1 MISVLAM
8 KRALIFVSCLIL
20 LTSDMV
26 AQNDVEQVRKMREST
41 LKDIEYANKLLEE
54 TRGQTKASLQEVNII
69 NQKLVKRKLYI
80 SSLETET
87 ELVGRTV
94 AEYQSDIDKVQAEI
108 KRLKDLYAE
117 MLVRNYKN
125 RWDNYYIL
133 YFLASDNM
141 NQLYQRLRFVRI
153 YYNYIENQKFKLD
166 KLKADLRSKSDALLE
181 VKRQKDLL
189 IQSTR
194 KEYSVIQEESAKKI
208 VLLNSLK
215 KKQSDIEREIRDK
228 ERTAKKLDNEI
239 TKIIEAEKKK
249 SGKGSIK
256 ANLTPADQIIS
267 SDFEKNR
274 GKLPWPTKE
283 GIISGKYGEHEHPDF
298 KDVKIRNDG
307 IYIAT
312 SKGEPVRSIFKGVV
326 SRVFSIPGENYTVII
341 KHGNYYTLYHNLVD
355 VTVKAGQHIET
366 KEVLGKVYTDNETK
380 ESTLYFQIWKE
391 TERNDPELW
400 LAN

>member
-1 MISVLAM
+1 M
-8 KRALIFVSCLIL
+8 KRALIVVSFIILIAGIGI
-20 LTSDMV
+20 
-26 AQNDVEQVRKMREST
+26 AQNDVEKVRKLRENT
-41 LKDIEYANKLLEE
+41 LKEIEYANKLLEE
-54 TRGQTKASLQEVNII
+54 TRGKTKASIEEVNII
-69 NQKLVKRKLYI
+69 NQKLKKRQQYI
-80 SSLETET
+80 ASLETET
-87 ELVGRTV
+87 EMVGKTV
-94 AEYQSDIDKVQAEI
+94 AEYQAEIDKVQAEI
-108 KRLKDLYAE
+108 KRLKDLYAD
-117 MLVRNYKN
+117 MLVKNYKN
-125 RWDNYYIL
+125 RWNNYYIM

-153 YYNYIENQKFKLD
+153 YYNYIENQKLKLD
-166 KLKADLRSKSDALLE
+166 NLKADLSVKSNALLE
-181 VKRQKDLL
+181 VKKQKDSL
-189 IQSTR
+189 IRSTK
-194 KEYSVIQEESAKKI
+194 KEYGVIQEESAKKK

-215 KKQSDIEREIRDK
+215 KKQAEIEREIRDK
-228 ERTAKKLDNEI
+228 EKTARKLDNEI
-239 TKIIEAEKKK
+239 SKIIEAEKRK
-249 SGKGSIK
+249 SANGSIK

-298 KDVKIRNDG
+298 KQVKIRNDG
-307 IYIAT
+307 IYIST
-312 SKGEPVRSIFKGVV
+312 SKGESVRSIFKGVV

-355 VTVKAGQHIET
+355 VTVKAGQHVET

>member
-1 MISVLAM
+1 M
-8 KRALIFVSCLIL
+8 KRALLLVSCVFFMAVA
-20 LTSDMV
+20 MV
-26 AQNDVEQVRKMREST
+26 AQSDVEKVRKMRENT
-41 LKDIEYANKLLEE
+41 LKEIEYANKLLEE
-54 TRGQTKASLQEVNII
+54 TRGKTKASLQEVNII
-69 NQKLVKRKLYI
+69 NQKLRKRKQYI
-80 SSLETET
+80 ESLETET
-87 ELVGRTV
+87 ELVGKTV
-94 AEYQSDIDKVQAEI
+94 AEYQEEIDKVQAEI

-117 MLVRNYKN
+117 MLVNNYKN
-125 RWDNYYIL
+125 RWNNYYIM
-133 YFLASDNM
+133 YFLAAENM

-153 YYNYIENQKFKLD
+153 YYNYIENQKAKLD
-166 KLKADLRSKSDALLE
+166 KLKADLSVKSNKLLE
-181 VKRQKDLL
+181 VKKQKDML
-189 IQSTR
+189 IQTTR

-215 KKQSDIEREIRDK
+215 KKQAEIEREIRDK

-239 TKIIEAEKKK
+239 TKIIEAEKRK

-267 SDFEKNR
+267 TDFEKNR

-298 KDVKIRNDG
+298 KAVKIRNDG
-307 IYIAT
+307 IYIST
-312 SKGEPVRSIFKGVV
+312 SRGEPVRSIFKGIV

-355 VTVKAGQHIET
+355 VTVKAGQHVET

>member
-1 MISVLAM
+1 
-8 KRALIFVSCLIL
+8 
-20 LTSDMV
+20 MV
-26 AQNDVEQVRKMREST
+26 TAIAQNDVEKVRKMREST
-41 LKDIEYANKLLEE
+41 LKEIEYANKLLEE

-69 NQKLVKRKLYI
+69 NQKLKKRKQYI
-80 SSLETET
+80 TGLETET
-87 ELVGRTV
+87 EMVGQTV
-94 AEYQSDIDKVQAEI
+94 AEYQSEIEKVQAEI
-108 KRLKDLYAE
+108 KRLKDLYAD
-117 MLVRNYKN
+117 MIVRNYKN
-125 RWDNYYIL
+125 RWDNYYIM

-141 NQLYQRLRFVRI
+141 NQFYQRLRFVRI
-153 YYNYIENQKFKLD
+153 YYNYIENQKLKLD
-166 KLKADLRSKSDALLE
+166 HLKDDMNVKSNELME
-181 VKRQKDLL
+181 VKKKKEDL
-189 IQSTR
+189 IQTTK
-194 KEYSVIQEESAKKI
+194 KEYSVIQEESARKMI
-208 VLLNSLK
+208 LVNALK
-215 KKQSDIEREIRDK
+215 KKQAEIERDIKEK

-239 TKIIEAEKKK
+239 TKIIEAERKK

-267 SDFEKNR
+267 IDFEKNR

-298 KDVKIRNDG
+298 KEVKIRNEG
-307 IYIAT
+307 IYIST

-326 SRVFSIPGENYTVII
+326 SKVFSIPGENYTVII

-355 VTVKAGQHIET
+355 VTVKAGQHVET
-366 KEVLGKVYTDNETK
+366 KEILGKVYTDNDTK

>member
-1 MISVLAM
+1 M
-8 KRALIFVSCLIL
+8 KRAFVFVSCIFIIVNA
-20 LTSDMV
+20 MI
-26 AQNDVEQVRKMREST
+26 AQNDVEKVRKMREST
-41 LKDIEYANKLLEE
+41 LKEIEYANKLLEE

-69 NQKLVKRKLYI
+69 NQKLKKRQQYI
-80 SSLETET
+80 SGLETET
-87 ELVGRTV
+87 EMVGQTV
-94 AEYQSDIDKVQAEI
+94 AEYQAEIEKVQAEI
-108 KRLKDLYAE
+108 KRLKDLYAD
-117 MLVRNYKN
+117 MVVRNYKN
-125 RWDNYYIL
+125 RWNNYYIM

-141 NQLYQRLRFVRI
+141 NQLYQRLRFVQI
-153 YYNYIENQKFKLD
+153 YSNYIENQKLKLD
-166 KLKADLRSKSDALLE
+166 KLKDDLSIKSNELLE
-181 VKRQKDLL
+181 VKKKKEIL
-189 IQSTR
+189 IKTTR
-194 KEYSVIQEESAKKI
+194 KEYSVIQEESAKKMML
-208 VLLNSLK
+208 VNTLK
-215 KKQSDIEREIRDK
+215 KKQAEIEREIRDK

-239 TKIIEAEKKK
+239 TKIIEAERKK

-274 GKLPWPTKE
+274 GKLPWPTRE

-298 KDVKIRNDG
+298 KQVKIRNDG
-307 IYIAT
+307 IYIST

-355 VTVKAGQHIET
+355 VIVKAGQHVET
-366 KEVLGKVYTDNETK
+366 KEILGKVYTDNETK

>member
-1 MISVLAM
+1 M
-8 KRALIFVSCLIL
+8 KRALLLVVCLFFMARV
-20 LTSDMV
+20 MV
-26 AQNDVEQVRKMREST
+26 AQNDVEKVRNMRENT
-41 LKDIEYANKLLEE
+41 LKEIEYANKLLEE
-54 TRGQTKASLQEVNII
+54 TRGKTKASLQEVNII
-69 NQKLVKRKLYI
+69 NQKLRKRKQYI
-80 SSLETET
+80 ESLETET
-87 ELVGRTV
+87 ELVGKTV
-94 AEYQSDIDKVQAEI
+94 AEYQEEIDKVQAEI

-125 RWDNYYIL
+125 RWNNYYIM
-133 YFLASDNM
+133 YFLAAENM

-153 YYNYIENQKFKLD
+153 YYNYIENQKAKLD
-166 KLKADLRSKSDALLE
+166 KLKADLSVKSNDLLE
-181 VKRQKDLL
+181 VKKQKDML
-189 IQSTR
+189 IQTTR
-194 KEYSVIQEESAKKI
+194 KEYGVIQEESVKKQ

-215 KKQSDIEREIRDK
+215 KKQAEIEKEIRDK

-239 TKIIEAEKKK
+239 TKIIEAEKRK

-267 SDFEKNR
+267 NDFEKNR

-283 GIISGKYGEHEHPDF
+283 GIISGTYGEHEHPDF
-298 KDVKIRNDG
+298 KAVKIRNDG
-307 IYIAT
+307 IYIST

-355 VTVKAGQHIET
+355 VTVKAGQHVET

>member
-1 MISVLAM
+1 M
-8 KRALIFVSCLIL
+8 KRTLIVISCLIVI
-20 LTSDMV
+20 SFRMI
-26 AQNDVEQVRKMREST
+26 AQNDVEKVRKMREST
-41 LKDIEYANKLLEE
+41 LQEIEYANKLLEE
-54 TRGQTKASLQEVNII
+54 TRGKTKESIQEVNII
-69 NQKLVKRKLYI
+69 NQKLRKRQQYI
-80 SSLETET
+80 ESLETET
-87 ELVGRTV
+87 EMVGKTV
-94 AEYQSDIDKVQAEI
+94 AEYQIEIDKVQAEI

-117 MLVRNYKN
+117 MLVKNYKN
-125 RWDNYYIL
+125 RWNNYYIM
-133 YFLASDNM
+133 YFLASDNI
-141 NQLYQRLRFVRI
+141 NQFYQRLRFVRI
-153 YYNYIENQKFKLD
+153 YYNYIENQKIKLD
-166 KLKADLRSKSDALLE
+166 KLKADLSVKSNALLE
-181 VKRQKDLL
+181 VKKQKDML

-194 KEYSVIQEESAKKI
+194 KEYRIIQEESAKKV

-215 KKQSDIEREIRDK
+215 KKQAEIEREIRDK
-228 ERTAKKLDNEI
+228 ERTARKLDNEI

-298 KDVKIRNDG
+298 KEVKIRNDG
-307 IYIAT
+307 IYIST

-355 VTVKAGQHIET
+355 VTVKAGQHVET

>member
-1 MISVLAM
+1 M
-8 KRALIFVSCLIL
+8 KRALIVVSCIIL
-20 LTSDMV
+20 MAGTLV
-26 AQNDVEQVRKMREST
+26 AQNDVDKVRKMREST
-41 LKDIEYANKLLEE
+41 LREIEYANKLLEE
-54 TRGQTKASLQEVNII
+54 TRGKTKASIEEVNII
-69 NQKLVKRKLYI
+69 NQKLRKRQQYI
-80 SSLETET
+80 ASLETET
-87 ELVGRTV
+87 EMVGKTV
-94 AEYQSDIDKVQAEI
+94 AEYQGEIDKIQAEI
-108 KRLKDLYAE
+108 KRLKDLYAQ
-117 MLVRNYKN
+117 MLVKNYKN
-125 RWDNYYIL
+125 RWNNYYIM

-153 YYNYIENQKFKLD
+153 YYNYIENQKLKLD
-166 KLKADLRSKSDALLE
+166 NLKADLSVKSNALLE
-181 VKRQKDLL
+181 VKKQKDSL
-189 IQSTR
+189 IKSTK
-194 KEYSVIQEESAKKI
+194 KEYGVIQEESAKKM
-208 VLLNSLK
+208 VLLNTLK
-215 KKQSDIEREIRDK
+215 KKQAEIEREIRDK

-239 TKIIEAEKKK
+239 TKIIEAERKK
-249 SGKGSIK
+249 SATGSIK

-298 KDVKIRNDG
+298 KQVKIRNDG
-307 IYIAT
+307 IYIST

-355 VTVKAGQHIET
+355 VTVKAGQHVET
-366 KEVLGKVYTDNETK
+366 KEILGKVYTDNETK

>member
-1 MISVLAM
+1 M
-8 KRALIFVSCLIL
+8 KRAFIIISCIFLTIVSIY
-20 LTSDMV
+20 
-26 AQNDVEQVRKMREST
+26 AQNDVEKVRKLRENT
-41 LKDIEYANKLLEE
+41 LKEIEYANKLLEE
-54 TRGQTKASLQEVNII
+54 TRGKTKESIQEVNII
-69 NQKLVKRKLYI
+69 NQKLKKRQQYI
-80 SSLETET
+80 ASLETET
-87 ELVGRTV
+87 ELVGKSV
-94 AEYQSDIDKVQAEI
+94 AEYQGEIEKIQVEI
-108 KRLKDLYAE
+108 KRLKDLYAK
-117 MLVRNYKN
+117 MLVNNYKN
-125 RWDNYYIL
+125 RWSNYYIM

-153 YYNYIENQKFKLD
+153 YYNYIENQKVKLD
-166 KLKADLRSKSDALLE
+166 GLKADLNIKNNELLE
-181 VKRQKDLL
+181 VKKQKDNL
-189 IQSTR
+189 ITTTK
-194 KEYSVIQEESAKKI
+194 KEYNIIQEESAKKN
-208 VLLNSLK
+208 LLLSSLK
-215 KKQSDIEREIRDK
+215 KKQAEIERGIRDK
-228 ERTAKKLDNEI
+228 ERTAKRLDNEI
-239 TKIIEAEKKK
+239 TKIIEAEKRK

-267 SDFEKNR
+267 TDFEKNR

-298 KDVKIRNDG
+298 KAVKIRNDG
-307 IYIAT
+307 IYIST

-355 VTVKAGQHIET
+355 VTVKAGQHVET

>member
-1 MISVLAM
+1 M
-8 KRALIFVSCLIL
+8 KRAFVFVSCIFFIVG
-20 LTSDMV
+20 TMI
-26 AQNDVEQVRKMREST
+26 AQNDVEKVRKMRELT
-41 LKDIEYANKLLEE
+41 LKEIEYANKLLEE

-69 NQKLVKRKLYI
+69 NQKLKKRQQYI
-80 SSLETET
+80 LGLETET
-87 ELVGRTV
+87 EMVGQTV
-94 AEYQSDIDKVQAEI
+94 AEYQAEIEKVQAEI
-108 KRLKDLYAE
+108 KRLKDLYAD
-117 MLVRNYKN
+117 MIVRNYKN
-125 RWDNYYIL
+125 RWNNYYIM

-153 YYNYIENQKFKLD
+153 YYNYIENQKLKLD
-166 KLKADLRSKSDALLE
+166 KLKEDLSVKSNELLE
-181 VKRQKDLL
+181 VKKKKEIL
-189 IQSTR
+189 IQTTK
-194 KEYSVIQEESAKKI
+194 KEYSVIQEESARKI
-208 VLLNSLK
+208 SLVNTLK
-215 KKQSDIEREIRDK
+215 KKQAEIERDIRDK

-274 GKLPWPTKE
+274 GKLPWPTRE

-298 KDVKIRNDG
+298 KEVKIRNDG
-307 IYIAT
+307 IYIST
-312 SKGEPVRSIFKGVV
+312 SRGEPVRSIFKGVV

-355 VTVKAGQHIET
+355 VTVKAGQHVET
-366 KEVLGKVYTDNETK
+366 KEILGKVYTDNETK

>member
-1 MISVLAM
+1 M
-8 KRALIFVSCLIL
+8 KRALIFVLCFILIAG
-20 LTSDMV
+20 DMI
-26 AQNDVEQVRKMREST
+26 AQNDVEKVRKMKEST

-54 TRGQTKASLQEVNII
+54 TRGQTKVSLQEVNII
-69 NQKLVKRKLYI
+69 NQKLKKRQQYI
-80 SSLETET
+80 MSLETET
-87 ELVGRTV
+87 ELVGKTV
-94 AEYQSDIDKVQAEI
+94 AEYQTEIDKIQAEI
-108 KRLKDLYAE
+108 KRLKDLYAD
-117 MLVRNYKN
+117 MLVSNYKN
-125 RWDNYYIL
+125 RWNNYYIL

-153 YYNYIENQKFKLD
+153 YYNYIENQKLKLD
-166 KLKADLRSKSDALLE
+166 KLKGDLGVKSNELLE
-181 VKRQKDLL
+181 VKKEKDML
-189 IQSTR
+189 IRTTR
-194 KEYSVIQEESAKKI
+194 KEYSVIQEESAKKV

-215 KKQSDIEREIRDK
+215 KKQDEIEREIRDK

-239 TKIIEAEKKK
+239 TKIIEAERKK

-256 ANLTPADQIIS
+256 ANLTPADQIVS

-298 KDVKIRNDG
+298 KEVKIRNDG
-307 IYIAT
+307 IYIST
-312 SKGEPVRSIFKGVV
+312 SKGEPVRTIFKGIV

-355 VTVKAGQHIET
+355 VTVKAGQHVET

>member
-1 MISVLAM
+1 M
-8 KRALIFVSCLIL
+8 KRAFLLVSCVFFVVY
-20 LTSDMV
+20 TMV
-26 AQNDVEQVRKMREST
+26 AQNDVEKVRKMREST
-41 LKDIEYANKLLEE
+41 LKEIEYANKLLEE
-54 TRGQTKASLQEVNII
+54 TRGKTKASLQEVNII
-69 NQKLVKRKLYI
+69 NQKLRKRKQYI
-80 SSLETET
+80 ASLETET
-87 ELVGRTV
+87 ELVGKTV
-94 AEYQSDIDKVQAEI
+94 GEYQDEINKVQSEI

-125 RWDNYYIL
+125 RWNNYYIM
-133 YFLASDNM
+133 YFLASENM
-141 NQLYQRLRFVRI
+141 NQFYQRMRFVRI
-153 YYNYIENQKFKLD
+153 YYNYIENQKAKLD
-166 KLKADLRSKSDALLE
+166 KLTADLSAKSNELLE
-181 VKRQKDLL
+181 VKKEKDRL

-194 KEYSVIQEESAKKI
+194 KEYSVIQEESARKV
-208 VLLNSLK
+208 VLLNTLK
-215 KKQSDIEREIRDK
+215 KRQAEIERGIKDK

-239 TKIIEAEKKK
+239 TKIIEAEKRK

-267 SDFEKNR
+267 NDFEKNR
-274 GKLPWPTKE
+274 GKLPWPTRE
-283 GIISGKYGEHEHPDF
+283 GIISGTYGEHEHPDF
-298 KDVKIRNDG
+298 KSVKIRNDG
-307 IYIAT
+307 IYIST

-355 VTVKAGQHIET
+355 VKVKAGQHVET
-366 KEVLGKVYTDNETK
+366 KEILGKVYTDNDTK

>member
-1 MISVLAM
+1 M
-8 KRALIFVSCLIL
+8 KRALIIGSCLL
-20 LTSDMV
+20 LISSLVV
-26 AQNDVEQVRKMREST
+26 AQNDVEKVRKMKEST

-54 TRGQTKASLQEVNII
+54 TRGQTKASLQEVTII
-69 NQKLVKRKLYI
+69 NQKLKKRQQYI

-87 ELVGRTV
+87 ELVGQTV
-94 AEYQSDIDKVQAEI
+94 AEYQTEIDKIQTEI

-117 MLVRNYKN
+117 MVVRNYKN
-125 RWDNYYIL
+125 RWNNYYIM

-153 YYNYIENQKFKLD
+153 YYNYIENQKSKLEG
-166 KLKADLRSKSDALLE
+166 LKEDLSKKSNDLLE
-181 VKRQKDLL
+181 VKKQKDIL
-189 IQSTR
+189 IKETR
-194 KEYSVIQEESAKKI
+194 KEYNVIQEESAKKI

-215 KKQSDIEREIRDK
+215 NKQTEIEREIRDK

-239 TKIIEAEKKK
+239 SKIIEAERKK

-267 SDFEKNR
+267 NDFEKNQ

-298 KDVKIRNDG
+298 KGVKIRNDG
-307 IYIAT
+307 IYITT

-341 KHGNYYTLYHNLVD
+341 KHGNYFTLYHNLVD
-355 VTVKAGQHIET
+355 VIVKAGQHVET

>member
-1 MISVLAM
+1 M
-8 KRALIFVSCLIL
+8 KRALIVVSFIILIAGIGI
-20 LTSDMV
+20 
-26 AQNDVEQVRKMREST
+26 AQNDVEKVRKLRENT
-41 LKDIEYANKLLEE
+41 LKEIEYANKLLEE
-54 TRGQTKASLQEVNII
+54 TRGKTKASIEEVNII
-69 NQKLVKRKLYI
+69 NQKLKKRQQYI
-80 SSLETET
+80 ASLETET
-87 ELVGRTV
+87 EMVGKTV
-94 AEYQSDIDKVQAEI
+94 AEYQAEIDKVQAEI
-108 KRLKDLYAE
+108 KRLKDLYAD
-117 MLVRNYKN
+117 MLVKNYKN
-125 RWDNYYIL
+125 RWNNYYIM

-153 YYNYIENQKFKLD
+153 YYNYIENQKLKLD
-166 KLKADLRSKSDALLE
+166 NLKADLSVKSNALLE
-181 VKRQKDLL
+181 VKKQKDSL
-189 IQSTR
+189 IRSTK
-194 KEYSVIQEESAKKI
+194 KEYGVIQEESAKKK

-215 KKQSDIEREIRDK
+215 KKQAEIEREIRDK
-228 ERTAKKLDNEI
+228 EKTARKLDNEI
-239 TKIIEAEKKK
+239 SKIIEAEKRK
-249 SGKGSIK
+249 SANGSIK

-298 KDVKIRNDG
+298 KQVKIRNDG
-307 IYIAT
+307 IYIST
-312 SKGEPVRSIFKGVV
+312 SKGESVRSIFKGVV

-355 VTVKAGQHIET
+355 VTVKAGQHVET

-400 LAN
+400 LTN

>member
-1 MISVLAM
+1 M
-8 KRALIFVSCLIL
+8 KRALIVVSCML
-20 LTSDMV
+20 LWASSV
-26 AQNDVEQVRKMREST
+26 FAQNDMEKVRKMREST
-41 LKDIEYANKLLEE
+41 LREIEYANKLLEE
-54 TRGQTKASLQEVNII
+54 TRGQTKASLQEVSII
-69 NQKLVKRKLYI
+69 NEKLKKRQQYI
-80 SSLETET
+80 SGLETET
-87 ELVGRTV
+87 ELVGQTV
-94 AEYQSDIDKVQAEI
+94 SEYQAEIDNVQAEI

-117 MLVRNYKN
+117 MVVSNYKN
-125 RWDNYYIL
+125 RWNNYYIM

-153 YYNYIENQKFKLD
+153 YYSYIENQKLKLD
-166 KLKADLRSKSDALLE
+166 GLTADLNVKSNELLE
-181 VKRQKDLL
+181 VKKKKENL
-189 IQSTR
+189 IRATK
-194 KEYSVIQEESAKKI
+194 KEYNVIQEESAKKMKL
-208 VLLNSLK
+208 VNSLK
-215 KKQSDIEREIRDK
+215 KKQTQIEREIRDK

-239 TKIIEAEKKK
+239 TKIIEAEKRK

-283 GIISGKYGEHEHPDF
+283 GIISGQYGEHEHPDF
-298 KDVKIRNDG
+298 KEVKIRNDG
-307 IYIAT
+307 IYIST
-312 SKGEPVRSIFKGVV
+312 SKGEPVRSIFKGIV

-355 VTVKAGQHIET
+355 VVVKAGQHVDT

>member
-1 MISVLAM
+1 M
-8 KRALIFVSCLIL
+8 KRTLIIISCMIL
-20 LTSDMV
+20 MIDTMI
-26 AQNDVEQVRKMREST
+26 AQNDVEKVRKMREST
-41 LKDIEYANKLLEE
+41 LKEIEYANKLLEE
-54 TRGQTKASLQEVNII
+54 TRGQTKASIQEVNII
-69 NQKLVKRKLYI
+69 NQKLKKRQQYI

-87 ELVGRTV
+87 ELVGNTV
-94 AEYQSDIDKVQAEI
+94 AEYQAEIDKVQAEI

-117 MLVRNYKN
+117 MLVKNYKN
-125 RWDNYYIL
+125 RGNNYYIM

-153 YYNYIENQKFKLD
+153 YYSYIENQKLKLD
-166 KLKADLRSKSDALLE
+166 KLKADLSVKSNELLK
-181 VKRQKDLL
+181 VKKQKDML
-189 IQSTR
+189 IQTTR

-215 KKQSDIEREIRDK
+215 KKQAEIERDIRDK

-249 SGKGSIK
+249 SGKSSIK

-298 KDVKIRNDG
+298 KEVKIRNDG
-307 IYIAT
+307 IYIST

-355 VTVKAGQHIET
+355 VTVKAGQHVET
-366 KEVLGKVYTDNETK
+366 KEILGKVFTDTETK

>member
-1 MISVLAM
+1 MM
-8 KRALIFVSCLIL
+8 RALIVVSCML
-20 LTSDMV
+20 LMATALV
-26 AQNDVEQVRKMREST
+26 AQNDVEKVRKMREST
-41 LKDIEYANKLLEE
+41 LKEIEYANKLLEE

-69 NQKLVKRKLYI
+69 NEKLRKRQQYI
-80 SSLETET
+80 AGLETET
-87 ELVGRTV
+87 ELVGQTV
-94 AEYQSDIDKVQAEI
+94 AEYQAEIEKVQAEV

-117 MLVRNYKN
+117 MVVSNYKN
-125 RWDNYYIL
+125 RWNNYYIM

-153 YYNYIENQKFKLD
+153 YYNYIENQKLKLD
-166 KLKADLRSKSDALLE
+166 GLTADLDIKSNELLA
-181 VKRQKDLL
+181 VKKQKDIL
-189 IQSTR
+189 IRTTK
-194 KEYSVIQEESAKKI
+194 KEYNVIQEESAKKMKL
-208 VLLNSLK
+208 VNSLK
-215 KKQSDIEREIRDK
+215 KKQAEIEREIRDK
-228 ERTAKKLDNEI
+228 ERTARKLDNEI
-239 TKIIEAEKKK
+239 TKIIEAEKRK

-298 KDVKIRNDG
+298 KEVKIRNDG
-307 IYIAT
+307 IYIST
-312 SKGEPVRSIFKGVV
+312 SRGEPVRSIFKGIV

-355 VTVKAGQHIET
+355 VTVKAGQHVDT

>member
-1 MISVLAM
+1 M
-8 KRALIFVSCLIL
+8 KRTLLVISCLIVI
-20 LTSDMV
+20 SVRMI
-26 AQNDVEQVRKMREST
+26 AQNDVEKVRKLREYT
-41 LKDIEYANKLLEE
+41 LKEIEYANKLLEE
-54 TRGQTKASLQEVNII
+54 TRGRTKASIQEVNIM
-69 NQKLVKRKLYI
+69 NQKLRKRKQYI
-80 SSLETET
+80 ESLETET
-87 ELVGRTV
+87 EMVGKTV
-94 AEYQSDIDKVQAEI
+94 AEYQAEIDKVQAEI

-117 MLVRNYKN
+117 MVVMNYKK
-125 RWDNYYIL
+125 RWNNYYIM

-153 YYNYIENQKFKLD
+153 YYNYIENQKIKLD
-166 KLKADLRSKSDALLE
+166 KLNADLSVKSNALLE
-181 VKRQKDLL
+181 VKKQKEML
-189 IQSTR
+189 IQSTK
-194 KEYSVIQEESAKKI
+194 KEYSVIQEESAKKK
-208 VLLNSLK
+208 VLLNTLK
-215 KKQSDIEREIRDK
+215 KKQAEIEREIRDK

-239 TKIIEAEKKK
+239 TKIIEAERKK
-249 SGKGSIK
+249 SGKGNIK

-267 SDFEKNR
+267 TDFEKNR

-283 GIISGKYGEHEHPDF
+283 GIISGKYGEHDHPDF
-298 KDVKIRNDG
+298 KGVKIRNDG
-307 IYIAT
+307 VYIST

-355 VTVKAGQHIET
+355 VTVKAGQHVET

>member
-1 MISVLAM
+1 MN
-8 KRALIFVSCLIL
+8 RALIVFSCML
-20 LTSDMV
+20 LLANSTV
-26 AQNDVEQVRKMREST
+26 AQNDVEKVRKMREST
-41 LKDIEYANKLLEE
+41 LKEIEYANKLLEE
-54 TRGQTKASLQEVNII
+54 TRGKTKASLQEVSII
-69 NQKLVKRKLYI
+69 NEKLRKRKQYI
-80 SSLETET
+80 SGLETET
-87 ELVGRTV
+87 ELVGQTV
-94 AEYQSDIDKVQAEI
+94 AGYQAEIDKVQAEI

-117 MLVRNYKN
+117 MVVSNYKN
-125 RWDNYYIL
+125 RWNNYYIM

-153 YYNYIENQKFKLD
+153 YYSYIENQKSKLD
-166 KLKADLRSKSDALLE
+166 KLKADLSTKSNELLE
-181 VKRQKDLL
+181 VKKEKEVL
-189 IQSTR
+189 IRTTKR
-194 KEYSVIQEESAKKI
+194 EYSVIQEESAKKMKL
-208 VLLNSLK
+208 VNSLK
-215 KKQSDIEREIRDK
+215 KKQAEIEKEIRDK

-239 TKIIEAEKKK
+239 TKIIEAERRK

-283 GIISGKYGEHEHPDF
+283 GLISGQYGEHEHPDF

-307 IYIAT
+307 IYIST
-312 SKGEPVRSIFKGVV
+312 SKGEPVRSIFKGIV

-355 VTVKAGQHIET
+355 VIVKAGQHVDT
-366 KEVLGKVYTDNETK
+366 KEVLGKVYTDNATK

>member
-1 MISVLAM
+1 M
-8 KRALIFVSCLIL
+8 KRTFIVVSCIIL
-20 LTSDMV
+20 MTGTML
-26 AQNDVEQVRKMREST
+26 AQNDVDKVRKMREST
-41 LKDIEYANKLLEE
+41 LKEIEYANKLLEE
-54 TRGQTKASLQEVNII
+54 TRGKTKASIEEVNII
-69 NQKLVKRKLYI
+69 NQKLRKRKQYI
-80 SSLETET
+80 ASLETET
-87 ELVGRTV
+87 EMVGKTV
-94 AEYQSDIDKVQAEI
+94 AEYQNEIDKVQAEI

-117 MLVRNYKN
+117 MLVKNYKN
-125 RWDNYYIL
+125 RWNNYYIM

-153 YYNYIENQKFKLD
+153 YYNYIENQKLKLD
-166 KLKADLRSKSDALLE
+166 NLKADLSVKSNALME
-181 VKRQKDLL
+181 VKKQKDNL
-189 IQSTR
+189 IRSTKR
-194 KEYSVIQEESAKKI
+194 EYGVIQEESAKKM

-215 KKQSDIEREIRDK
+215 KKQAEIEREIRDK

-239 TKIIEAEKKK
+239 TKIIEAEKRK
-249 SGKGSIK
+249 SASGSIK

-274 GKLPWPTKE
+274 GKLPWPTRE

-298 KDVKIRNDG
+298 KQVKIRNDG
-307 IYIAT
+307 IYIST
-312 SKGEPVRSIFKGVV
+312 SKGEPVRTIFKGVV

-355 VTVKAGQHIET
+355 VTVKAGQHVET

>member
-1 MISVLAM
+1 M
-8 KRALIFVSCLIL
+8 KRALIVVSCLIL
-20 LTSDMV
+20 MGSAMV
-26 AQNDVEQVRKMREST
+26 AQNDVEKVRKLREST
-41 LKDIEYANKLLEE
+41 LKEIEFANKLLEE

-69 NQKLVKRKLYI
+69 NQKLKKRQQYI
-80 SSLETET
+80 ASLETET
-87 ELVGRTV
+87 ELVGQTV
-94 AEYQSDIDKVQAEI
+94 AEYQSDIEKVQAEI

-117 MLVRNYKN
+117 MIVNNYKN
-125 RWDNYYIL
+125 RWNNYYVM

-153 YYNYIENQKFKLD
+153 YYNYIENQKLKLD
-166 KLKADLRSKSDALLE
+166 KLKADLSFKSNELLE
-181 VKRQKDLL
+181 VKKQKNIL
-189 IQSTR
+189 IQTTR
-194 KEYSVIQEESAKKI
+194 KEYNVIQEESAKKM

-215 KKQSDIEREIRDK
+215 KKQSEIEREIRDK

-256 ANLTPADQIIS
+256 ANLTPADKIIS

-274 GKLPWPTKE
+274 GKLPWPTNE

-298 KDVKIRNDG
+298 KEVKIRNDG
-307 IYIAT
+307 IYIST

-341 KHGNYYTLYHNLVD
+341 KHGNYFTLYHNLID
-355 VTVKAGQHIET
+355 VTVKAGQHVET
-366 KEVLGKVYTDNETK
+366 KEVLGKVYTDHETR

>member
-1 MISVLAM
+1 
-8 KRALIFVSCLIL
+8 
-20 LTSDMV
+20 
-26 AQNDVEQVRKMREST
+26 
-41 LKDIEYANKLLEE
+41 
-54 TRGQTKASLQEVNII
+54 
-69 NQKLVKRKLYI
+69 
-80 SSLETET
+80 LETET
-87 ELVGRTV
+87 ELVGQTV
-94 AEYQSDIDKVQAEI
+94 AGYQAEIDKVQAEI

-117 MLVRNYKN
+117 MVVSNYKN
-125 RWDNYYIL
+125 RWNNYYIM

-153 YYNYIENQKFKLD
+153 YYSYIENQKSKLD
-166 KLKADLRSKSDALLE
+166 KLKADLSSKSNELLE
-181 VKRQKDLL
+181 VKKEKEVL
-189 IQSTR
+189 IRTTKR
-194 KEYSVIQEESAKKI
+194 EYSVIQEESAKKMKL
-208 VLLNSLK
+208 VNSLK
-215 KKQSDIEREIRDK
+215 KKQAEIEKEIRDK

-239 TKIIEAEKKK
+239 TKIIEAERRK

-274 GKLPWPTKE
+274 GKLPWPTRE
-283 GIISGKYGEHEHPDF
+283 GLISGQYGEHEHPDF

-307 IYIAT
+307 IYIST
-312 SKGEPVRSIFKGVV
+312 SKGEPVRSIFKGIV

-355 VTVKAGQHIET
+355 VIVKAGQHVDT

>member
-1 MISVLAM
+1 M
-8 KRALIFVSCLIL
+8 KRALIIVSCMVIMA
-20 LTSDMV
+20 SSMV
-26 AQNDVEQVRKMREST
+26 AQNDVEKVRKMRENT
-41 LKDIEYANKLLEE
+41 LKEIEYANKLLEE

-69 NQKLVKRKLYI
+69 NQKLKKRQQYI
-80 SSLETET
+80 TGLETET
-87 ELVGRTV
+87 ELVGQTV
-94 AEYQSDIDKVQAEI
+94 VEYQGEIDIVQAEI
-108 KRLKDLYAE
+108 KRLKDLYAD
-117 MLVRNYKN
+117 MVVRNYKN
-125 RWDNYYIL
+125 RWNNYYVM

-153 YYNYIENQKFKLD
+153 YYSYIENQKLKLD
-166 KLKADLRSKSDALLE
+166 ELKADLDVKSNELLE
-181 VKRQKDLL
+181 VKKQKDIL
-189 IQSTR
+189 IRTTKR
-194 KEYSVIQEESAKKI
+194 EYSVIQEESAKKI
-208 VLLNSLK
+208 KLVDSLK
-215 KKQSDIEREIRDK
+215 KKQAEIEREIRDK

-239 TKIIEAEKKK
+239 TKIIEAEKRK

-298 KDVKIRNDG
+298 KEVKIRNDG
-307 IYIAT
+307 IYIST

-355 VTVKAGQHIET
+355 VTVKAGQHVDT
-366 KEVLGKVYTDNETK
+366 KEVMGKVYTDNETK

>member
-1 MISVLAM
+1 M
-8 KRALIFVSCLIL
+8 KRALIIVSCMFI
-20 LTSDMV
+20 MV
-26 AQNDVEQVRKMREST
+26 FTIRAQNDVEKVRKMRENT
-41 LKDIEYANKLLEE
+41 LKEIEYANKLLEE
-54 TRGQTKASLQEVNII
+54 TRGKTKESIQEVNII
-69 NQKLVKRKLYI
+69 NQKLKKRQQYI
-80 SSLETET
+80 ASLETET
-87 ELVGRTV
+87 ELVGKTV
-94 AEYQSDIDKVQAEI
+94 AEYQAEIDKVQAEI

-117 MLVRNYKN
+117 MLVKNYKN
-125 RWDNYYIL
+125 RWNNYYIM

-153 YYNYIENQKFKLD
+153 YYNYIENQKLKLD
-166 KLKADLRSKSDALLE
+166 KLTEDLQAKSNQLLE
-181 VKRQKDLL
+181 VKKQKDNL
-189 IQSTR
+189 IRTTR
-194 KEYSVIQEESAKKI
+194 KEYSVIQEESARKKI
-208 VLLNSLK
+208 LLNSLK
-215 KKQSDIEREIRDK
+215 KKQAEIEREIRDK

-239 TKIIEAEKKK
+239 TKIIEAEKRK

-267 SDFEKNR
+267 TDFEKNR

-298 KDVKIRNDG
+298 KAVKIRNDG
-307 IYIAT
+307 IYIST
-312 SKGEPVRSIFKGVV
+312 SKGEPVRTIFKGIV

-355 VTVKAGQHIET
+355 VTVKAGQHVDT
-366 KEVLGKVYTDNETK
+366 KEILGKVYTDNETR

>member
-1 MISVLAM
+1 M
-8 KRALIFVSCLIL
+8 KRALIVVSCLIL
-20 LTSDMV
+20 MGSAMV
-26 AQNDVEQVRKMREST
+26 AQNDVEKVRKLREST
-41 LKDIEYANKLLEE
+41 LKEIEFANKLLEE
-54 TRGQTKASLQEVNII
+54 TKGQTKASLQEVNII
-69 NQKLVKRKLYI
+69 NQKLKKRQQYI
-80 SSLETET
+80 ASLETET
-87 ELVGRTV
+87 ELVGQTV
-94 AEYQSDIDKVQAEI
+94 AEYQSDIEKVQAEI

-117 MLVRNYKN
+117 MIVNNYKN
-125 RWDNYYIL
+125 RVNNYYVM

-153 YYNYIENQKFKLD
+153 YYNYIENQKLKLD
-166 KLKADLRSKSDALLE
+166 KLKADLSFKSNELLE
-181 VKRQKDLL
+181 VKKQKSIL
-189 IQSTR
+189 IQTTR
-194 KEYSVIQEESAKKI
+194 KEYNVIQEESAKKM

-215 KKQSDIEREIRDK
+215 KKQSEIEREIRDK

-256 ANLTPADQIIS
+256 ANLTPADKIIS

-274 GKLPWPTKE
+274 GKLPWPTHE

-298 KDVKIRNDG
+298 KEVKIRNDG
-307 IYIAT
+307 IYIST

-341 KHGNYYTLYHNLVD
+341 KHGNYFTLYHNLIN
-355 VTVKAGQHIET
+355 VTVKAGQHVET
-366 KEVLGKVYTDNETK
+366 KEVLGKVYTDHETK

>member
-1 MISVLAM
+1 M
-8 KRALIFVSCLIL
+8 KRTLIIISCMIL
-20 LTSDMV
+20 VMGSII
-26 AQNDVEQVRKMREST
+26 AQNDVEKVRKMREST
-41 LKDIEYANKLLEE
+41 LKEIEYANKLLEE

-69 NQKLVKRKLYI
+69 NQKLKKRQQYI
-80 SSLETET
+80 FSLETET
-87 ELVGRTV
+87 ELVGKTV
-94 AEYQSDIDKVQAEI
+94 AQYQAEI
-108 KRLKDLYAE
+108 EKVQKEIRRLKDLYAE
-117 MLVRNYKN
+117 MLVKNYKN
-125 RWDNYYIL
+125 RWSSYYIM

-153 YYNYIENQKFKLD
+153 YYNYIENQKIKLD
-166 KLKADLRSKSDALLE
+166 KLKADLGVKSDELLA
-181 VKRQKDLL
+181 VKKQKDIL
-189 IQSTR
+189 IQATR
-194 KEYSVIQEESAKKI
+194 KEYSVIQEESAKKV

-215 KKQSDIEREIRDK
+215 KKQAEIEKEIKDK

-239 TKIIEAEKKK
+239 TKIIEAEKRK
-249 SGKGSIK
+249 SGKSSIK

-307 IYIAT
+307 IYIST
-312 SKGEPVRSIFKGVV
+312 SKGEAVRCIFKGVV

-355 VTVKAGQHIET
+355 VTVKAGQHVDT
-366 KEVLGKVYTDNETK
+366 KEVLGKVYTDSETR